1 MITKKQEQ
9 NNIYKIKEN
18 MKIKLM
24 LQTNQKDKIIIIIIH
39 YKNMK
44 GKT

>member
-1 MITKKQEQ
+1 MIKKKQEQ
-9 NNIYKIKEN
+9 KNIYKIKEN
-18 MKIKLM
+18 MKMKLM
-24 LQTNQKDKIIIIIIH
+24 LQTKQRDKIIIIIIH